1 MKKEIFLTGIKPT
14 GVPHIGNYLGAIQP
28 ALLASKVSYQSFY
41 FIADYHALNFVKDP
55 EKLKQDSYEVA
66 ATWLACGLDT
76 NKVIFYRESE
86 IPQISELSIL
96 LSSFTSKGLLNRAH
110 AYKAVVQDNQENN
123 RDIDK
128 NVNMGLFNYPLLM
141 AADILLFQANLVP
154 IGKDQLQHL
163 EMTADIAES
172 VNRNNSSKNFF
183 TIPEALIQDN
193 IATIIG
199 LDGRKMSKSYSNTI
213 PLFCNE
219 KTLRKSIMKIKTNS
233 QEVEEP
239 KDPSNCLV
247 FKLYKLFSSKE
258 EQDILA
264 KKYLNGGM
272 GWGEAKQFLFEKVNR
287 HIKPMREKYFEI
299 VKDETFI
306 DKVLK
311 DGKEKAIVI
320 AKKNLE
326 DFKQLLGY

>member
-1 MKKEIFLTGIKPT
+1 MKKKIFLTGIKPT

-28 ALLASKVSYQSFY
+28 ALLASKESYQSFY

-55 EKLKQDSYEVA
+55 KKLKQDSYEVA

-172 VNRNNSSKNFF
+172 VNRNNSSKDFF

-219 KTLRKSIMKIKTNS
+219 KTLRKTIMKIKTNS

-239 KDPSNCLV
+239 KDPSNCLI
-247 FKLYKLFSSKE
+247 FKLYKLFSNKE
-258 EQDILA
+258 EQDTLE

-320 AKKNLE
+320 ANKNLE